1 MKDVIEVKYRIKV
14 HEKWK
19 RTHILGIFGG
29 SVPVQ
34 VRAVP
39 VQVVLCFSISTIV
52 RILAITCSF
61 LIRFE

>member
-1 MKDVIEVKYRIKV
+1 MNYGRKV

-19 RTHILGIFGG
+19 RTHILSIFGG
-29 SVPVQ
+29 PVPIQ

-39 VQVVLCFSISTIV
+39 VQVMLCFSILTSV

>member
-1 MKDVIEVKYRIKV
+1 MKDVIEVNYGRKV

-19 RTHILGIFGG
+19 RIHILGIFGRP
-29 SVPVQ
+29 VPVQ

-39 VQVVLCFSISTIV
+39 VQVVFCFSVSTSV
-52 RILAITCSF
+52 SILAITFSF

>member
-1 MKDVIEVKYRIKV
+1 MKDVTEVNYGRKV

-19 RTHILGIFGG
+19 RAHILGIFGG
-29 SVPVQ
+29 PVPVQ

-52 RILAITCSF
+52 RILDITCSF
-61 LIRFE
+61 IIRFE